1 MQENKF
7 LIKSGL
13 LRLLVAS
20 SAQSLLAGV
29 ELLKISEPSL
39 EKLATT
45 ATDSL
50 KDFVAVITDGNPN
63 DAQQLKDVFEEHKV
77 AIFVAGLDY
86 GSHLVDDI
94 KDDKL
99 RAFAKNAIMVLSK
112 VAKNEQVE
120 VPTIQDLLKAEILKM
135 SKEQALELV
144 DDTLAIFHEAGLLQL
159 GDVGEVKEDVPP
171 PKA

>member
-39 EKLATT
+39 ENLATT

-99 RAFAKNAIMVLSK
+99 RALAQNAIRVLTK
-112 VAKNEQVE
+112 VAKNEP
-120 VPTIQDLLKAEILKM
+120 VPTIQELLKAEIQKM
-135 SKEQALELV
+135 SKEQALQLANDV
-144 DDTLAIFHEAGLLQL
+144 IAIFHEADLV
-159 GDVGEVKEDVPP
+159 DVRGEEEVKEDTPP
-171 PKA
+171 PKE